1 MAMSALA
8 KQSEDK
14 IARQAYQRRK
24 DEIFYYN
31 KNMSERDEYKRKA
44 EQAQLKAA
52 QEQHRAEQAE
62 SALAE
67 KDAALASQE
76 KIIAELRSQLNKN

>member
-31 KNMSERDEYKRKA
+31 KNVSERDEYKR
-44 EQAQLKAA
+44 
-52 QEQHRAEQAE
+52 RAEQAE
-62 SALAE
+62 IALAE
-67 KDAALASQE
+67 KDTENEQLKQ
-76 KIIAELRSQLNKN
+76 KLAELRAQIRKK